1 MDEFEKPAAECA
13 PVSPPRAVW
22 KAAKRGLVVYGAWT
36 GIHYAA
42 AHLYPK
48 HCAPGGLEG
57 LIMSTFLSAS
67 PQCIAI
73 RWCINKGSAAM
84 ISMWVVLGS
93 WCASHLAI

>member
-1 MDEFEKPAAECA
+1 MDECEQGYVEDPPCRK
-13 PVSPPRAVW
+13 PRAVW
-22 KAAKRGLVVYGAWT
+22 SAAKRGAFVYGAWT

-42 AHLYPK
+42 AHMYPR

-67 PQCIAI
+67 PQCIAM
-73 RWCINKGSAAM
+73 RWCINKGSSAM

-93 WCASHLAI
+93 WCASHLAV